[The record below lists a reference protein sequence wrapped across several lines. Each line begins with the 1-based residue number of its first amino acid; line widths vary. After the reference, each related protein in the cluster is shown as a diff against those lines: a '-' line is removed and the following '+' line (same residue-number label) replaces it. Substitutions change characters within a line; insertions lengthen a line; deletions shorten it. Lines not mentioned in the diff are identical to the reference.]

1 MTSVS
6 EQIWQILF
14 YVDNTFLLVSRKI
27 LLAMVSTMKVQL
39 HLTSGMVEKKV
50 CRYHIQE
57 C

>member
-14 YVDNTFLLVSRKI
+14 DVDNTFLLVSRKI

-39 HLTSGMVEKKV
+39 HLTSGMVKKKV
-50 CRYHIQE
+50 RRYHIQE

>member
-14 YVDNTFLLVSRKI
+14 DVDNTFLLVSRKI
-27 LLAMVSTMKVQL
+27 LLAIVSTMKVQL
-39 HLTSGMVEKKV
+39 HLTSGMVEEKV

>member
-14 YVDNTFLLVSRKI
+14 DVDNTFLLVSRKI
-27 LLAMVSTMKVQL
+27 LLAMVSTMKDQL

>member
-14 YVDNTFLLVSRKI
+14 DVDNTFLLVSRKI

-50 CRYHIQE
+50 CR
-57 C
+57 

>member
-6 EQIWQILF
+6 KQIWQIHF
-14 YVDNTFLLVSRKI
+14 DVDNTFLLVSRKI
-27 LLAMVSTMKVQL
+27 LLAMVSTMKDQL
-39 HLTSGMVEKKV
+39 HLTSGMVERKV